1 MRSKNQKT
9 QGKKKQEKKI
19 IQIFLL
25 MGKNTQ
31 ADAAAAAAC

>member
-1 MRSKNQKT
+1 MRSKNP
-9 QGKKKQEKKI
+9 KKKQEKKI

-31 ADAAAAAAC
+31 ADAAATAAAAC